1 MPVEGL
7 GYPSVQGLANT
18 GTRIE
23 GPMKKRLR
31 GETAT
36 ETLHACRN
44 RLRPFR
50 IDAVHAAELGAL
62 IVAIQL
68 AAGLSAEAMAC
79 RLLRALDD
87 DDPFPL

>member
-1 MPVEGL
+1 
-7 GYPSVQGLANT
+7 
-18 GTRIE
+18 
-23 GPMKKRLR
+23 MKKRLR
-31 GETAT
+31 GATT
-36 ETLHACRN
+36 ETLHACRSH
-44 RLRPFR
+44 LRPFR

-87 DDPFPL
+87 DDDPFPL